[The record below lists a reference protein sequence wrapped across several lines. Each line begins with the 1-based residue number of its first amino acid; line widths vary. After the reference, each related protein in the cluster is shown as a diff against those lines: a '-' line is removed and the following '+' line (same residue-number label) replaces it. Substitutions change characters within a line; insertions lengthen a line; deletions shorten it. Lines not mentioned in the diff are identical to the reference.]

1 MKEGAGRREG
11 ARSKTWFVL
20 PILFGFGGQKS
31 PRKEFPNDLFGEK
44 ITIGGGRMGRGSQ
57 GQVAPAPVPVT
68 QPPAERLRQRTSA
81 SRRALL
87 SLSFPSWTFSIKKR
101 GYTQKVNLSWERVET
116 AVERGL
122 GKSRPGPQRRLGS
135 CHSSHFKPKKMHS

>member
-57 GQVAPAPVPVT
+57 GQVAPAPVPVNT
-68 QPPAERLRQRTSA
+68 TSCRKAETENVGLAPRPA
-81 SRRALL
+81 
-87 SLSFPSWTFSIKKR
+87 FPFLPFLDIF
-101 GYTQKVNLSWERVET
+101 N
-116 AVERGL
+116 
-122 GKSRPGPQRRLGS
+122 
-135 CHSSHFKPKKMHS
+135 